1 MNKIFKLTI
10 IALTIFPLITGCG
23 CSKKE
28 ETKINESS
36 ANEPQ
41 EVIEDQ
47 VFDGLEF
54 VTIGLDNGIITTI
67 IINNTGVV
75 YNGSKFTMKVMD
87 SKGNIL
93 GELTDEVKTKME
105 TGTTQTIETK
115 TDLDLSKVAV
125 IEYSVTK

>member
-1 MNKIFKLTI
+1 MKKIVKLSLI
-10 IALTIFPLITGCG
+10 MLAIFPLITGCG

-28 ETKINESS
+28 ENKVNEQTS
-36 ANEPQ
+36 NEPQ

-47 VFDGLEF
+47 VFEGLEF
-54 VTIGLDNGIITTI
+54 VNVGVDNGIITTI
-67 IINNTGVV
+67 VINNTGVV

-93 GELTDEVKTKME
+93 VELTDEVKTKME

-115 TDLDLSKVAV
+115 TDIDLSKAAS